1 MDDPQ
6 YFEFGPGKVR
16 LAFRKREG
24 GRSPNLLFLPGYAS
38 DMDGSKAVAI
48 DKFADRLDIGCLRF
62 DYSGTGLSEGDFA
75 QGTLAGWIEE
85 ALAVTEGLAH
95 GPLILV
101 GSSMGAWV
109 AFHLAL
115 RSKAQI
121 VGLVGISAAPDFTDW
136 GFDPAERK
144 AIIRDGILGPEE
156 NPVHRGFWESG
167 QSLLLLGSEIAVDC
181 PVRLIHGEKDK
192 EVPLD
197 VPQRL
202 MGQLRSANVQLTMV
216 KGGGHRLSEPREICA
231 ITNAIGGL
239 VEQHH

>member
-6 YFEFGPGKVR
+6 YFEFGPDKVR
-16 LAFRKREG
+16 LAYRKREG

-48 DKFADRLDIGCLRF
+48 DKFAHRHDIGCLRF

-85 ALAVTEGLAH
+85 ALAVTEELAH

-115 RSKAQI
+115 RTSAQI
-121 VGLVGISAAPDFTDW
+121 AGLVGVSAAPDFTDW
-136 GFDPAERK
+136 GFDPAERET
-144 AIIRDGILGPEE
+144 IIRDGILGPAE

-181 PVRLIHGEKDK
+181 PVRLVHGEKDK

-216 KGGGHRLSEPREICA
+216 KGGGHRLSEPREIRA

-239 VEQHH
+239 LELPH

>member
-1 MDDPQ
+1 MDSVE
-6 YFEFGPGKVR
+6 YFEFGPDRVR
-16 LAFRKREG
+16 LAYRKREG

-48 DKFADRLDIGCLRF
+48 DKFAHRRDIGCLRF

-85 ALAVTEGLAH
+85 ALAITEGLAH

-121 VGLVGISAAPDFTDW
+121 AGLVGISAAPDFTDW
-136 GFDPAERK
+136 GFDEAERET
-144 AIIRDGILGPEE
+144 IVRDGILGPAE

-181 PVRLIHGEKDK
+181 PVRLVHGEKDK

-197 VPQRL
+197 VPRRL
-202 MGQLRSANVQLTMV
+202 MSQLCSADIQLTTV
-216 KGGGHRLSEPREICA
+216 KDGGHRLSEPREIRA
-231 ITNAIGGL
+231 ITNAIRGL
-239 VEQHH
+239 LEQHH